1 MEEIQEL
8 SRELEEALRRSNT
21 VIFRRG
27 RSILAEMGI
36 SNPQFNA
43 LLTLKEFGPLTM
55 GDLCKHLFTAC
66 STATDL
72 ADRLERDGLVE
83 RVRDS
88 KDRRIVRM
96 NLLPKG
102 EEVVAAVITER
113 RRFLDKILQEYKSS
127 DHATLLESL
136 ELLGERMERL
146 DKIHPVQPE
155 VLDVKKK
162 VNF

>member
-1 MEEIQEL
+1 MENSQEL
-8 SRELEEALRRSNT
+8 SRELEEALRRSNN
-21 VIFRRG
+21 VIYRRG

-55 GDLCKHLFTAC
+55 GELCKHLFTAC

-83 RVRDS
+83 RVRDV

-96 NLLPKG
+96 NLLPRG
-102 EEVVAAVITER
+102 EEVVSAVISER
-113 RRFLDKILQEYKSS
+113 RHFLDKVLREYKTEE
-127 DHATLLESL
+127 HIALLESL
-136 ELLGERMERL
+136 GLLAERLERL
-146 DKIHPVQPE
+146 DKAHPVQVE
-155 VLDVKKK
+155 VAEVKKK
-162 VNF
+162 VNL